1 MVQAEDCFYLGG
13 EIHSIGGQDPWPASA
28 GRPDGVVRSVPEGH
42 LVQWC
47 PTVRG
52 GAGTSPADTLP
63 ALPTLETVLAY
74 GHSAQQGTGRLL
86 PDVVYALAAI

>member
-1 MVQAEDCFYLGG
+1 MVQADDCFYLGG
-13 EIHSIGGQDPWPASA
+13 NIHSVGGQDPAATA
-28 GRPDGVVRSVPEGH
+28 GPDGVVRSIPEGH

-52 GAGTSPADTLP
+52 GAGTSPADTPL

-74 GHSAQQGTGRLL
+74 GPAAQQTTGRRL
-86 PDVVYALAAI
+86 PVVVYALAAVG